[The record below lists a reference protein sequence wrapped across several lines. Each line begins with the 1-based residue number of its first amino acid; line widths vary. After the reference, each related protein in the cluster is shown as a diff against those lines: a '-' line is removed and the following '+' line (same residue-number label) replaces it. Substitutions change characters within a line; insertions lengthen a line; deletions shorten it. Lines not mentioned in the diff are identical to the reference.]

1 MVISFEKQ
9 DDIRLLKP
17 FQGKDSE
24 LDNGARINI
33 SIDDLITL
41 FEKRCVKTSYKHT
54 NSSHEVKLLAPF
66 SLKTNFNL
74 SQITGPSKE
83 PIGMKIIAK

>member
-41 FEKRCVKTSYKHT
+41 FEKRCVKTSYKSSN
-54 NSSHEVKLLAPF
+54 NSFEVKLLKHI
-66 SLKTNFNL
+66 SLMTNFNQ
-74 SQITGPSKE
+74 SQITRPSQE